1 MMYLVITNDEKDDK
15 KPMEKREER
24 KINPVGI
31 VQQLQLQKR
40 FRTKLQLKVPKTV
53 LKITLVFE
61 YITGFALAISPEIN
75 LHQIRR
81 WLDRNSRGITGCIK
95 TTQFMQWSV
104 EYICNVSLF
113 FDTPTKPLCIQK
125 YTIISS
131 YVTAVSMFPYATTE
145 FALYQLYILIYA
157 TRLQ

>member
-1 MMYLVITNDEKDDK
+1 MYLVITNDEKDDK

-81 WLDRNSRGITGCIK
+81 
-95 TTQFMQWSV
+95 
-104 EYICNVSLF
+104 
-113 FDTPTKPLCIQK
+113 
-125 YTIISS
+125 
-131 YVTAVSMFPYATTE
+131 
-145 FALYQLYILIYA
+145 
-157 TRLQ
+157 